1 MQHLTYLTNKVNNK
15 AIRSIKNDRGDLV
28 YVIPSFTMVFDSVL
42 NGGLY
47 PAAEIT
53 KSYHLLDGTPAPC
66 GHPVNSKG
74 EYVSASSEDGVLY
87 YQCGIFN
94 KNAQLVIDDKWG
106 GRVYSE
112 MHIHVETAML
122 SERGRRVIEA
132 IEAGEPIHTST
143 GVLCI
148 PVEQEGVNA
157 QGVPYTW
164 VATEISI
171 DHNAV
176 LLDEDGAATPADG
189 VGLLVNQNLF
199 KTVQRDGL
207 QMTVNT
213 VSVNQHQ
220 PEPLTMLDQMRQLL
234 TEFFHNNRA
243 PAQTNQEG
251 EDMSFKAHIEK
262 TLEDAKVD
270 FSNMTDEEK
279 INAYDKAIKGSAADE
294 KANEDGKAEP
304 KGELAANAALTKLI
318 ADQIAAALK
327 ANKQTE
333 EAEQRKALAEKLGL
347 DATEAASMSVNSL
360 QKLLEKTT
368 SNAPAYGL
376 AGGQMNVNSA
386 SALTLDELPE

>member
-1 MQHLTYLTNKVNNK
+1 MQT
-15 AIRSIKNDRGDLV
+15 
-28 YVIPSFTMVFDSVL
+28 
-42 NGGLY
+42 
-47 PAAEIT
+47 
-53 KSYHLLDGTPAPC
+53 
-66 GHPVNSKG
+66 
-74 EYVSASSEDGVLY
+74 
-87 YQCGIFN
+87 
-94 KNAQLVIDDKWG
+94 
-106 GRVYSE
+106 
-112 MHIHVETAML
+112 
-122 SERGRRVIEA
+122 ERGRRVIEA

-148 PVEQEGVNA
+148 PVEQAGVNDR
-157 QGVPYTW
+157 GIEYTW
-164 VATEISI
+164 VATQIEL
-171 DHNAV
+171 DHDAI
-176 LLDEDGAATPADG
+176 LLDEEGANTPADG

-234 TEFFHNNRA
+234 TEFFHTNRA
-243 PAQTNQEG
+243 TAQTNQEG

-279 INAYDKAIKGSAADE
+279 MNAYDKAIKGSAADE

-318 ADQIAAALK
+318 ADQVAAALK
-327 ANKQTE
+327 ANKQQE
-333 EAEQRKALAEKLGL
+333 EAEQRKTLADKLGL

-368 SNAPAYGL
+368 TNAPAYGL